1 MRSEPTLDVN
11 AGSRD
16 KRRPALPLFRVVTLA
31 AVFAVLL
38 VGGLAWPT
46 AAAAPPTAKALYER
60 AVALDDEARARLE
73 ASGAREADVLAAVR
87 RAVDAYRQVV
97 WTYPRSGYC
106 DNALWQGAQLSAAA
120 YARFGQD
127 RDRTAALSQFSS
139 LISEYPSSPFV
150 TRARAERTRVE
161 SPRPAPA
168 PAPDDAP
175 PVLISDVTRQ
185 PVPDGVEIAI
195 VLDGPVTFTEER
207 LSGPARVFF
216 DLKPT
221 RTVEALRE
229 AVLRFDGALVRQVR
243 IGHHP
248 GHVTR
253 VVLDLEGA
261 RSYEARLEQNP
272 PRLVVRCMTGAAAD
286 APPAVDPPAAA
297 AGQPVPP
304 ADAPSSAAVT
314 VPPAAGADQPAS
326 PAAVIVPPAAS
337 SAAGAPPPVGVP
349 QAPSSNVAGGFSI
362 ARQLGLGAS
371 RIVIDAG
378 HGGHDTGALGTG
390 ITEAAV
396 ALDIAL
402 RLERLLAKEPG
413 VEVILTRRTDVFIPL
428 QERGEIANR
437 EAADLF
443 VSIHAN
449 ASRNRAAT
457 GVETY
462 LLNFATSSDAAA
474 VAARENSSSA
484 LTMSRLDDLVK
495 KIALGNKVNESRDLA
510 SYVQNSLVKRLRPV
524 NKGLR
529 DLGVKQAPFVV
540 LVGAAMPSILVE
552 VSFISN
558 RTEGRLLATPAYRQ
572 RVAEGILDG
581 VRRYLGSLKKVK
593 IADGSPG
600 DGSSTGGSPTR

>member
-1 MRSEPTLDVN
+1 MQGEPTLDVN
-11 AGSRD
+11 AGSREE
-16 KRRPALPLFRVVTLA
+16 RRPAPPLLRAVTLA
-31 AVFAVLL
+31 GILALL
-38 VGGLAWPT
+38 LPGGLVWPT

-60 AVALDDEARARLE
+60 AVALDDQARARLE
-73 ASGAREADVLAAVR
+73 APGAREAEVLAAVR

-127 RDRTAALSQFSS
+127 RERTAALSQFSS

-150 TRARAERTRVE
+150 TRARAERTRVN
-161 SPRPAPA
+161 SPRPA

-175 PVLISDVTRQ
+175 LVLISDVTRQ

-248 GHVTR
+248 DHVTR

-272 PRLVVRCMTGAAAD
+272 PRLVVRCMTGAPVD
-286 APPAVDPPAAA
+286 APPAVEPTAAA
-297 AGQPVPP
+297 AGPPVPP
-304 ADAPSSAAVT
+304 ADAP
-314 VPPAAGADQPAS
+314 PAAAAPPGASASTDQPTS
-326 PAAVIVPPAAS
+326 PAAS
-337 SAAGAPPPVGVP
+337 SAVGAPPPAGVP
-349 QAPSSNVAGGFSI
+349 QAPSSNVSGGFSI

-371 RIVIDAG
+371 RIVVDAG

>member
-1 MRSEPTLDVN
+1 MQGEPTLDVN
-11 AGSRD
+11 AGSREE
-16 KRRPALPLFRVVTLA
+16 RRPAPPLLRAVTLA
-31 AVFAVLL
+31 GILALL
-38 VGGLAWPT
+38 LSGGLVWPT

-60 AVALDDEARARLE
+60 AVALDDQARARLE
-73 ASGAREADVLAAVR
+73 APGAREAEVLAAVR

-127 RDRTAALSQFSS
+127 RERTAALSQFSS

-150 TRARAERTRVE
+150 TRARAERTRVN
-161 SPRPAPA
+161 SPRPA

-175 PVLISDVTRQ
+175 LVLISDVTRQ

-248 GHVTR
+248 DHVTR

-272 PRLVVRCMTGAAAD
+272 PRLVVRCMTGAPVD
-286 APPAVDPPAAA
+286 APPAVEPTAAA
-297 AGQPVPP
+297 AGPPVPP
-304 ADAPSSAAVT
+304 ADAP
-314 VPPAAGADQPAS
+314 PAAAAPPGASASTDQPTS
-326 PAAVIVPPAAS
+326 PAAS
-337 SAAGAPPPVGVP
+337 SAVGAPPPAGVP
-349 QAPSSNVAGGFSI
+349 QAPSSNVSGGFSI

-371 RIVIDAG
+371 RIVVDAG